1 MKGLRTLKVLLVYLR
16 GCLGSCLWVFLGI
29 LLIADAQV
37 PTTTTNNLANTPDS
51 AVRGYVDLSQSD
63 FPDALLFLSERGLL
77 QGYPSGEI
85 RPKNLIS
92 RAELVTLIAR
102 ELALA
107 EQAGNCF
114 ADVQTDD
121 WYAPFVCQAAQLGIV
136 SGYAGSE
143 RFRPHRPASYAEAI
157 KLVSEAFGLL
167 STDLLAT
174 DLLGATANAT
184 DANAAD
190 ANENWFVPYARLSER
205 NNLVPDVDYLPEE
218 LITRDVTAELVKRA
232 ILLAA
237 NPEARRSSGC
247 GLVRQ
252 PLEQINLN
260 LNGVRRAFLDVIPA
274 NYDSDTQHGLVFA
287 FHANAGGSSGRSLQE
302 QLELDQHL
310 SQTIVVYP
318 EGQRDGPRNL
328 WSDPEDNPDNLRD
341 YALFDALY
349 DLYTNRYCID
359 LGRVY
364 VLGVGMGG
372 WFANS
377 LACARANTVRAVATI
392 SGSISPSDCPGRVA
406 TLLLHNP
413 ANGQMPLRDVLAA
426 RDHWLAHNDLPN
438 DPDNTLLTDALTV
451 FDCQRYGDANN
462 RFPVMWCPYRQQPE
476 RTVPT
481 DVGRSVAAFFTDL
494 P

>member
-1 MKGLRTLKVLLVYLR
+1 MKGLGALQFLLL
-16 GCLGSCLWVFLGI
+16 GCLWLMLT
-29 LLIADAQV
+29 ADLHASRAQT
-37 PTTTTNNLANTPDS
+37 PASSTNVTNVSSNVVSSSSSRP
-51 AVRGYVDLSQSD
+51 VGGYVDLSQSD

-77 QGYPSGEI
+77 RGYPNGEI

-107 EQAGNCF
+107 EQTGSCF
-114 ADVQTDD
+114 VDVQAGD
-121 WYAPFVCQAAQLGIV
+121 WYAPFVCQASQLGIV
-136 SGYAGSE
+136 SGYAGSQ

-167 STDLLAT
+167 STDLLIDNDT
-174 DLLGATANAT
+174 DTG
-184 DANAAD
+184 D
-190 ANENWFVPYARLSER
+190 WFVPYARLSER
-205 NNLVPDVDYLPEE
+205 NDLVPDVDYLPEE

-237 NPEARRSSGC
+237 NPQARRSSGC

-252 PLEQINLN
+252 PLEQITLN
-260 LNGVRRAFLDVIPA
+260 VNGVGRTFIDAIPPTYEPDNPHA
-274 NYDSDTQHGLVFA
+274 LVFA
-287 FHANAGGSSGRSLQE
+287 FHANAGGSSARTLQE
-302 QLELDQHL
+302 QLLLERHL
-310 SQTIVVYP
+310 PQAIVVYP

-328 WSDPEDNPDNLRD
+328 WSDPNDSPDALRD

-349 DLYTNRYCID
+349 NLYTTRYCID

-377 LACARANTVRAVATI
+377 LACARADDVRAVATI

-413 ANGQMPLRDVLAA
+413 ASGQMPLRDVLAT
-426 RDHWLAHNDLPN
+426 RDYWLEHNNLPD
-438 DPDNTLLTDALTV
+438 DPLPDPLPDPLTA
-451 FDCQRYGDANN
+451 FNCQRHGRADS
-462 RFPVMWCPYRQQPE
+462 RFPLLWCPYHQQSE
-476 RTVPT
+476 RPIPS
-481 DVGRSVAAFFTDL
+481 DIGRSVAAFFADL

>member
-1 MKGLRTLKVLLVYLR
+1 M
-16 GCLGSCLWVFLGI
+16 
-29 LLIADAQV
+29 ADAQA
-37 PTTTTNNLANTPDS
+37 PTLNNPANNPTSNPAS
-51 AVRGYVDLSQSD
+51 NPASGGYVDLSQSN

-77 QGYPSGEI
+77 RGYPDGDI
-85 RPKNLIS
+85 RPQNLIS

-107 EQAGNCF
+107 EQAGSCF
-114 ADVQTDD
+114 VDVQAGD

-136 SGYAGSE
+136 SGYAGSQ

-167 STDLLAT
+167 STDLLA
-174 DLLGATANAT
+174 D
-184 DANAAD
+184 
-190 ANENWFVPYARLSER
+190 NESGEDWFLPYARLSER
-205 NNLVPDVDYLPEE
+205 NDLMPDVDYLPEE
-218 LITRDVTAELVKRA
+218 LITRDITAELVKRA

-252 PLEQINLN
+252 PLEQVNLN
-260 LNGVRRAFLDVIPA
+260 VNGVRRTFFDAMPA
-274 NYDSDTQHGLVFA
+274 SYDADTPHALVFA
-287 FHANAGGSSGRSLQE
+287 FHANAADSSGRALQE

-318 EGQRDGPRNL
+318 EGQRDGARNL
-328 WSDPEDNPDNLRD
+328 WSDPEDTADTLRD

-349 DLYTNRYCID
+349 DVYTNRYCVD

-377 LACARANTVRAVATI
+377 LACARADTVRAVATI
-392 SGSISPSDCPGRVA
+392 SGSMSPTDCPGRVA

-413 ANGQMPLRDVLAA
+413 ASGQMPLRDVLAT
-426 RDHWLAHNDLPN
+426 RDYWLEHNDLPN
-438 DPDNTLLTDALTV
+438 DPDPTPLADALAG
-451 FDCQRYGDANN
+451 FDCQRYGDANQ
-462 RFPVMWCPYRQQPE
+462 RFPLLWCPYRQQPE
-476 RTVPT
+476 QAIPS
-481 DVGRSVAAFFTDL
+481 DVGRSIAAFFAEL

>member
-1 MKGLRTLKVLLVYLR
+1 M
-16 GCLGSCLWVFLGI
+16 

-37 PTTTTNNLANTPDS
+37 PASTTNNTANSLANTPNNTVGS
-51 AVRGYVDLSQSD
+51 SVGGSLEGYVDLSQSD

-77 QGYPSGEI
+77 QGYPGGEI

-107 EQAGNCF
+107 EQASNCF
-114 ADVQTDD
+114 ADVQTGD

-136 SGYAGSE
+136 SGYAGSQ

-167 STDLLAT
+167 TTDLLAT
-174 DLLGATANAT
+174 DLLGATSNTPANSVSNSL
-184 DANAAD
+184 ANTTVLD
-190 ANENWFVPYARLSER
+190 SNENWFVPYARLSER

-274 NYDSDTQHGLVFA
+274 SYDSDTPHGLVFA
-287 FHANAGGSSGRSLQE
+287 FHANAGDSSGRSLQE

-310 SQTIVVYP
+310 SQAIVVYP
-318 EGQRDGPRNL
+318 EGQRDSPRNL

-377 LACARANTVRAVATI
+377 LACARANTVRAVAAI

-413 ANGQMPLRDVLAA
+413 ASGQMPLRDVLAA
-426 RDHWLAHNDLPN
+426 RDHWLAHNDLPS
-438 DPDNTLLTDALTV
+438 DPDDALLTDALTA

-476 RTVPT
+476 RAVPT
-481 DVGRSVAAFFTDL
+481 DVGRSVAAFFADL